1 MKLEVYQV
9 SVGLP
14 LSDLNLGDDMKCLT
28 ICFEFLS
35 WCGGEFESDM
45 AKDGRGVHGP
55 EKE

>member
-9 SVGLP
+9 SVELP